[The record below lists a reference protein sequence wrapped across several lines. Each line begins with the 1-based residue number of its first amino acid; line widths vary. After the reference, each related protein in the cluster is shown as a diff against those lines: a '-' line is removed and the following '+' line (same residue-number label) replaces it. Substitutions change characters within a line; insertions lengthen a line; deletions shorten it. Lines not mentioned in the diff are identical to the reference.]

1 MELDLCTG
9 SQVIFTISR
18 EQIVS
23 LRAVSVLKITK
34 PVSANN
40 SIENMFRFCN
50 IMFRLAAFLF
60 LLGGGKLKYVKG
72 LCC

>member
-9 SQVIFTISR
+9 SQVIFITSR

-23 LRAVSVLKITK
+23 ELLVSVLKITK

-50 IMFRLAAFLF
+50 IMFSSFLF
-60 LLGGGKLKYVKG
+60 LLEVGNIKYVKG

>member
-9 SQVIFTISR
+9 PQVIFITSR

-23 LRAVSVLKITK
+23 ELLVSVLKITK

-50 IMFRLAAFLF
+50 IMFSSFLF
-60 LLGGGKLKYVKG
+60 LLEGGNIKYVKG

>member
-9 SQVIFTISR
+9 SQVIFITSR

-23 LRAVSVLKITK
+23 ELLVSVLKITK

-50 IMFRLAAFLF
+50 IMFSSFLF
-60 LLGGGKLKYVKG
+60 LLEGGNIKYVKG